1 MNYPVFLSPNF
12 IISPQI
18 YYSFRMDIST
28 RTTGI
33 NFINNRTATIS
44 VWAPQVQS
52 IEVQCGKFTISLDKD
67 EFGNWTGFT
76 DLIKAGDLY
85 WLIIDGHKKLP
96 DPASLGQ
103 PEGVHGPSCAI
114 DLRYKWTD
122 ENWQNPEL
130 SDYIFYELH
139 TGTYSLQGDF
149 KGIINQLDYLVELG
163 ITAIEIMPVAAFPGE
178 RNWGYDGVFPYAVQW
193 SYGGAAGLQQLV
205 DSCHQKGLAVVLDVV
220 YNHLGPEGNCLP
232 EFGPYFTDKYKTPW
246 GQAVNYDDRYSD
258 GVRQFVIE
266 NVLMW
271 FRDFHIDALRLDA
284 VHAIKD
290 FSAVHILQE
299 IRRETDSLIK
309 QTGRM
314 HYLIAESDLND
325 PRYISAL
332 EENGL
337 GMHAQWTD
345 EFHHALRVA
354 AGEPKTGYYSDF
366 TGVDQLAKAYR
377 DGYVYTGMYSSERA
391 RKFGRSTAGHS
402 GSQFVVFSQNHD
414 QTGNRMLGSRSAT
427 LYSYE
432 MQKLLAG
439 AVMLSP
445 FLPLLFMGEEYGET
459 NPFLYFVSHTDP
471 GLVENVR
478 SGRKQEFAAMHL
490 DGEAPDPQDPATMQQ
505 SRLNR
510 ALLNE
515 KDHRTTYLF
524 YQAIIAL
531 RKRHAQI
538 HSNEKEL
545 TSCTALKTLNC
556 LLLERCTAGSSE
568 LVFCLLNF
576 SPEIQRISVPVN
588 VKLTGVL
595 FNSAALVWGGP
606 GDVPQDR
613 QPAQVQISIQP
624 ESFIVY
630 KANYV

>member
-1 MNYPVFLSPNF
+1 M
-12 IISPQI
+12 
-18 YYSFRMDIST
+18 
-28 RTTGI
+28 
-33 NFINNRTATIS
+33 ATINI
-44 VWAPQVQS
+44 WAPEAQN
-52 IEVQCGKFTISLDKD
+52 IEVQCGKFTISLHKD
-67 EFGNWTGFT
+67 EFGNWIGFT

-85 WLIIDGHKKLP
+85 WLVIDGQKRIP

-114 DLRYKWTD
+114 DLHYEWND
-122 ENWQNPEL
+122 QNWKNPEL
-130 SDYIFYELH
+130 KDYIFYELH
-139 TGTYSLQGDF
+139 TGTYTSQGDF
-149 KGIINQLDYLVELG
+149 QGIINKLDYLVELG

-193 SYGGAAGLQQLV
+193 SYGGAMGLQQLV
-205 DSCHQKGLAVVLDVV
+205 DQCHQKGLAVVLDVV
-220 YNHLGPEGNCLP
+220 YNHLGPEGNYLT
-232 EFGPYFTDKYKTPW
+232 ELGGYFTDKYKTPW
-246 GQAVNYDDRYSD
+246 GAAVNYDDRYSD
-258 GVRQFVIE
+258 GVRKFIIE

-290 FSAVHILQE
+290 FSAVHILQD
-299 IRRETDSLIK
+299 IRKATDKLIK
-309 QTGRM
+309 ESGHV

-325 PRYISAL
+325 PRYITSL

-345 EFHHALRVA
+345 EFHHALRVS
-354 AGEPKTGYYSDF
+354 AGESKTGYYSDF
-366 TGVDQLAKAYR
+366 TGVDHLAKAYK
-377 DGYVYTGMYSSERA
+377 DAYVYTGTYSSERA
-391 RKFGRSTAGHS
+391 RKFGRGTTGHP

-414 QTGNRMLGSRSAT
+414 QTGNRMLGSRSGT

-439 AVMLSP
+439 AVILSP
-445 FLPLLFMGEEYGET
+445 FLPLLFMGEEYGEK

-490 DGEAPDPQDPATMQQ
+490 EGEAPDPQDPATMQQ
-505 SRLNR
+505 SRLNWS
-510 ALLNE
+510 ALRE
-515 KDHRTTYLF
+515 KSHQTMFLF

-531 RKRHAQI
+531 RKSHTQLC
-538 HSNEKEL
+538 SDEKEL
-545 TSCTALKTLNC
+545 TRCIALKPLNC
-556 LLLERCTAGSSE
+556 LLLERCATGSSE
-568 LVFCLLNF
+568 LVFCMLNF
-576 SPEIQRISVPVN
+576 SSEVQQISVPVN
-588 VKLTGVL
+588 IKLDAVL

-606 GDVPQDR
+606 GDVSEEQ
-613 QPAQVQISIQP
+613 QPELQEISIQP

-630 KANYV
+630 QANYV